1 VEEVMNLEEL
11 KAQAN
16 QLKTKLLDSLGGL
29 LQVLSK
35 ARDDYKRA
43 DNIETFFKT
52 FLKEELMDQPKR
64 ILPTVVTVWILILL
78 VFHWKFWI
86 VFVFGI
92 LPIVLYYLIPIFRK
106 TPTSEY

>member
-1 VEEVMNLEEL
+1 MNLEEL
-11 KAQAN
+11 KVQAN
-16 QLKTKLLDSLGGL
+16 QLKTKLLDGLGGL

-52 FLKEELMDQPKR
+52 FLKEELMDHPER
-64 ILPTVVTVWILILL
+64 IPVTAYCVWLL
-78 VFHWKFWI
+78 MLLTHWKFWI

>member
-1 VEEVMNLEEL
+1 MNLEEL
-11 KAQAN
+11 KVQAN
-16 QLKTKLLDSLGGL
+16 QLKAKLLDNLGGL
-29 LQVLSK
+29 LQVFGK

-52 FLKEELMDQPKR
+52 FLKEELMDQPHR
-64 ILPTVVTVWILILL
+64 ILPTAVTVWILILL
-78 VFHWKFWI
+78 VTHWKFWI

-92 LPIVLYYLIPIFRK
+92 LPIVIYYLIPIFRK